1 MRTVAARTATL
12 IAAVGLSLPIAAAA
26 AGKPFAGPAGWDH
39 VVAMTASA
47 QSPRTQESWK
57 KSDGEL
63 ITFMSDDTLSYDDS
77 IAMIH
82 KNVADNGFKP
92 SVDKDRTC
100 DGRRAHE
107 VEMTFG
113 TTVVHQIVVDDAPGL
128 TKLTYTHPQGVAP
141 SPDATST
148 IAAYCGS

>member
-63 ITFMSDDTLSYDDS
+63 ITFMSDD
-77 IAMIH
+77 
-82 KNVADNGFKP
+82 GFKP

-113 TTVVHQIVVDDAPGL
+113 TTVVHQIVIDDAPGL
-128 TKLTYTHPQGVAP
+128 TKLTYTHPQGVGP

>member
-1 MRTVAARTATL
+1 MRTVAARAASL
-12 IAAVGLSLPIAAAA
+12 IAALGLSLPIAAAA
-26 AGKPFAGPAGWDH
+26 AGKPFTGPAGWDH

-113 TTVVHQIVVDDAPGL
+113 TTVVHQIVIDDAPGVA
-128 TKLTYTHPQGVAP
+128 KLTYTHPQGVP
-141 SPDATST
+141 ISPDAMST
-148 IAAYCGS
+148 VAAYCGS